1 MGRDCLSRMCAFRR
15 RAFTLAIVLLAVAA
29 LQPLPAAEA
38 ILVGAGDI
46 AKCGKRLEDAEATAR
61 VLDRLF
67 VELNAATC
75 DGASLVDDAAVFTVG
90 DNVYKNGTAEEFREC
105 YDPTWGRHRE
115 RTRPAI
121 GNHDYDGRNAE
132 PYFDYFGEAAGERGK
147 GYYSYNLGDW
157 HIVVLNSACKKV
169 GGCDEGSEQYRWLLQ
184 DLQENPNR
192 CAAAYFHHPL
202 FTSGKHGPQKNMKS
216 LYQVLYD
223 HGVELVLAGHDHNY
237 ERFAPQTPDGK
248 LDRERGIRQFVVGM
262 GGREHR
268 KIRRA
273 APNSEVRD
281 RSSYGV
287 LKLTLKPDRYDW
299 EFLPVDGAVFQ
310 DAGTGMCH

>member
-1 MGRDCLSRMCAFRR
+1 MGNVLSSRMSACPRGVFW
-15 RAFTLAIVLLAVAA
+15 LAPVLLALLA
-29 LQPLPAAEA
+29 LQPLRAAEA

-46 AKCGKRLEDAEATAR
+46 AKCGKRLKDAEATAR

-67 VELNAATC
+67 VELSAATG
-75 DGASLVDDAAVFTVG
+75 DGYRPVDDAAVFTVG
-90 DNVYKNGTAEEFREC
+90 DNVYKNGTPEEFQEC

-121 GNHDYDGRNAE
+121 GNHDYDGRDAE
-132 PYFDYFGEAAGERGK
+132 PYFEYFGETAGEPGK

-157 HIVVLNSACKKV
+157 HIVVLNSVCKKV
-169 GGCDEGSEQYRWLLQ
+169 GGCDEGSEQYQWLAQ
-184 DLQENPNR
+184 DLQENPSR
-192 CAAAYFHHPL
+192 CTAAYFHHPL
-202 FTSGKHGPQKNMKS
+202 FTSGKHGPQKK
-216 LYQVLYD
+216 LKPIYQVLYD
-223 HGVELVLAGHDHNY
+223 HGVELVLSGHDHNY

-248 LDRERGIRQFVVGM
+248 LDRERGIRQFVVGT

-268 KIRRA
+268 KIRRQ

-281 RSSYGV
+281 RSSFGV

-299 EFLPVDGAVFQ
+299 EFLPVDGAAFQ